1 MMKARNTIIIIL
13 LVFGIGLFTV
23 VQGWI
28 IPQKEQNEQ
37 RYIAEQQD
45 PHTHDIGNIY
55 KFKNKYMGDFSNFS
69 NLIDSLPLN
78 NIERTYQL
86 YPDELTA
93 QINYQNTFTSIIEK
107 QAQQAL
113 IYNATAAFA
122 LIDNLEGINF
132 NFMDVDYQV
141 KRQDVENWYGTTWST
156 LLVEETWRTKVQEK
170 LADDEYV
177 LSCSKAILR
186 KSKIQPAS

>member
-1 MMKARNTIIIIL
+1 MKTRNTIIIIL
-13 LVFGIGLFTV
+13 LMLGIGLFTV

-28 IPQKEQNEQ
+28 IPQQEQDKQ
-37 RYIAEQQD
+37 RYIMEQQS
-45 PHTHDIGNIY
+45 PLTHDIGSVL
-55 KFKNKYMGDFSNFS
+55 KFKSKYMGDFSNFD
-69 NLIDSLPLN
+69 NLISSLPLN
-78 NIERTYQL
+78 RVDRSYQL
-86 YPDELTA
+86 YPEQLTA
-93 QINYQNTFTSIIEK
+93 QINYEETVLGIGQERVELG
-107 QAQQAL
+107 L

-141 KRQDVENWYGTTWST
+141 KRQDVENWYGTTLSA
-156 LLVEETWRTKVQEK
+156 LLVEDTWGAKVQEK

-177 LSCSKAILR
+177 LSCSKALLS